1 MASKNAPRDKNFVPA
16 ALFEIDGSNGDVYP
30 GQIDQATGR
39 ILVDASGASVAAALQ
54 TDIFTS
60 TNLQTT
66 FTPSKTPVA
75 TIYLSINGSIQT
87 PSTDYSFT
95 GGNYVLSNGIP
106 SGNSVVVCYATS

>member
-1 MASKNAPRDKNFVPA
+1 MASKNSPRDVNFVPA

-30 GQIDQATGR
+30 GQIDQTTGR
-39 ILVDASGASVAAALQ
+39 ILVDGGGIGANIQ
-54 TDIFTS
+54 TDVFSS

-95 GGNYVLSNGIP
+95 GGKYVLTNGIP
-106 SGNSVVVCYATS
+106 SGNAVVVCYTLT